1 MDNEVRNIKS
11 KLIGEKHYIGSTESM
26 NMPEDFTPAQLARQ
40 VEKIRKALFDDYED
54 LGEGKYSGDLNSD
67 VKGIIEGTLIFDKIL
82 SEEEFTVMF
91 SDCTD
96 KLIEWIVD
104 NTKGVDTRIATFF
117 IQDFIAQTLSN
128 AYDVKEVDTD
138 RAPDFMFG

>member
-1 MDNEVRNIKS
+1 
-11 KLIGEKHYIGSTESM
+11 
-26 NMPEDFTPAQLARQ
+26 MPEDYTPAQVARQ